1 MHAVDRP
8 TSGAVRRAVE
18 THGDQVDRIVRT
30 TRRASLLMSLALA
43 CLCGVA
49 VMPARAQTGAGEI
62 TGLVRDPAGSAVPG
76 ATITVTEMRT
86 NLQRVAVSTGD
97 GIYTAASLAP
107 GEYRLDVELAG
118 FKPVRREGVR
128 LATGEKARI
137 DFDLSV
143 GTFQEQVTVV
153 GDAPIVRSETASLGT
168 VVENEQVVQLPLNG
182 RLFIMLASIVP
193 GVALPPNSVLPR
205 INGGRPRT
213 NEYLF
218 DGISVLQPEPGQVAF
233 YPVIDAIQEFKIE
246 SNSPPAEFG
255 RFNGGVV
262 NLTTK
267 SGGNVFHGNVFEF
280 FRNEHLN
287 ATNYFQATN
296 AVKPDYRR
304 NQYGGMLG
312 GPIVKDRT
320 FFFADYQGQRQ
331 SIGRTVTSNVPTLAE
346 RSGVFRQNIYDP
358 ATTVGNTRQQ
368 FANNTIPRS
377 AMDPVAL
384 ALLERFPL
392 PTNSA
397 TANNYT
403 RTDNEIVNQD
413 QGEVRLDHKFASNRD
428 QAFGRLTYFREHAVP
443 VTAFP
448 DGSGTIPA
456 GSVAI
461 GPQETK
467 AWSFASNYQHTFTP
481 NLLNEVRIG
490 DTRRSVQRSA
500 VSLSSPAG
508 AALNI
513 PGIPANARFPNTLPT
528 FAPSGYQQIGSP
540 TSTASNFGTSVSEV
554 ADSLTWLKGRHT
566 MKMGLDWRW
575 ERLNVIQPPW
585 PTGSFAF
592 TTVGSDLPGVTGTG
606 NAFASFLL
614 GQVQTFNIDL
624 QQTDI
629 QERAHFQEYFIQDD
643 WKISERLTINPGLR
657 YTLNFPSTEING
669 QTAVFN
675 LQTQKL
681 EYPGTKP
688 VRPLKKDNFGPRIG
702 AVYQLTDRTILS
714 SGYGKIWIEMAGIT
728 TPFTTPTFPFL
739 QDVSLRTLDN
749 ISPAFV
755 LSKGP
760 TVTPV
765 APTPDAGLGQG
776 VFTVDPDLGS
786 GYAQQWNVSVQ
797 RELTTNTVVEVSY
810 LGSKISNIGIPDS
823 NINQL
828 TEEQLKLGATLLE
841 RVSNPFFGIVPRSSS
856 IGDPTITR
864 AQLMKPF
871 PEYTAVSFYRNNVG
885 TTNYQGLSFSI
896 RQRTSRGLTYSAAY
910 TRSKLTDIA
919 SSVFDASILTGP
931 LTNAAVADSHNLE
944 RDRDYSTGDIPHYF
958 GASVVWD
965 LPIGAGRAKN
975 PGGVLGALAKDW
987 SVATVMTLQSGV
999 PVAVTQANSLGYA
1012 GFTTQRPNLVGD
1024 PTLPGDE
1031 RTPAHWFNTS
1041 AFALANQFTIG
1052 SASRNPVRG
1061 PSYRDVDL
1069 AVMRRV
1075 GVGRERAI
1083 ELRLEVFN
1091 LLNTANFGAP
1101 ASQFGP
1107 ASFGTITT
1115 ALDPRV
1121 VQLAAKFWF

>member
-1 MHAVDRP
+1 LGSICFAAACAWLVGVLP
-8 TSGAVRRAVE
+8 TS
-18 THGDQVDRIVRT
+18 
-30 TRRASLLMSLALA
+30 
-43 CLCGVA
+43 
-49 VMPARAQTGAGEI
+49 AQAGAGEI
-62 TGLVRDPAGSAVPG
+62 TGLVRDQARAAVPG
-76 ATITVTEMRT
+76 ATITVTDTRT
-86 NLQRVAVSTGD
+86 NLQRVAVSSDG

-107 GEYRLDVELAG
+107 GNYRLDVELAG

-128 LATGEKARI
+128 LATGEKVRI

-143 GTFQEQVTVV
+143 GGVQERVTIVA
-153 GDAPIVRSETASLGT
+153 DAPIVRAETASLGT
-168 VVENEQVVQLPLNG
+168 VVENEQVVRLPLNG
-182 RLFIMLASIVP
+182 RLFIMLAGIAP
-193 GVALPPNSVLPR
+193 GVALPPNSALPR

-218 DGISVLQPEPGQVAF
+218 DGISVLQPEPGQVAY
-233 YPVIDAIQEFKIE
+233 YPVVDAIQEFKIE

-267 SGGNVFHGNVFEF
+267 SGGNAFHGNVFEF

-287 ATNYFQATN
+287 ATNYFQASN
-296 AVKPDYRR
+296 AVKPEYRR

-312 GPIVKDRT
+312 GPVIKDRT
-320 FFFADYQGQRQ
+320 FFFVDYQGQRQ
-331 SIGRTVTSNVPTLAE
+331 SVGRTVTSNVPTLAE

-358 ATTVGNTRQQ
+358 ATTVGSTRQP
-368 FANNTIPRS
+368 FSNNTIPRS

-384 ALLERFPL
+384 SLLDRYPL

-397 TANNYT
+397 TANNYS
-403 RTDNEIVNQD
+403 RTANEIVDQD
-413 QGEVRLDHKFASNRD
+413 QGDVRLDHKFATNRD

-443 VTAFP
+443 VTPFP
-448 DGSGTIPA
+448 DGSGVIPA
-456 GSVAI
+456 GSAAV
-461 GPQETK
+461 GPQHTD
-467 AWSFASNYQHTFTP
+467 AWAFASNYQHIFSA
-481 NLLNEVRIG
+481 NVLNEVRIG

-500 VSLSSPAG
+500 VTLSSPAG

-513 PGIPANARFPNTLPT
+513 PGIPANARFPNTMPT
-528 FAPSGYQQIGSP
+528 FAPNGYQQLGSP
-540 TSTASNFGTSVSEV
+540 NNTASDFSTSVTEI

-585 PTGSFAF
+585 PTGSFVF
-592 TTVGSDLPGVTGTG
+592 STVGSDLPGVANTG

-614 GQVQTFNIDL
+614 GQVQTFAIDL
-624 QQTDI
+624 QQTEI
-629 QERAHFQEYFIQDD
+629 QERAHVQEYFIQDD
-643 WKISERLTINPGLR
+643 WKVSNRLTLNPGLR

-669 QTAVFN
+669 QTATFN
-675 LQTQKL
+675 LQTRQL
-681 EYPGTKP
+681 DYPGTDP
-688 VRPLKKDNFGPRIG
+688 VRPLKKGNFGPRFG
-702 AVYQLTDRTILS
+702 AVYRMTDKTVVS
-714 SGYGKIWIEMAGIT
+714 AGYGRVWIEMAGIT
-728 TPFTTPTFPFL
+728 TPFTTPNFPFL

-749 ISPAFV
+749 IAPAFV
-755 LSKGP
+755 LAKGP

-765 APTPDAGLGQG
+765 SPTPTAGLGQG
-776 VFTVDPDLGS
+776 VFTVDAALGS

-797 RELTTNTVVEVSY
+797 RELTTNTAIEVSY
-810 LGSKISNIGIPDS
+810 LGSKITNVGIPDS

-828 TEEQLKLGATLLE
+828 TEDQLTLGPTLLE
-841 RVSNPFFGIVPRSSS
+841 RVPNPYFGTVPSSSS

-871 PEYTAVSFYRNNVG
+871 PNYTAVSFYRNNVG
-885 TTNYQGLSFSI
+885 TTNYQGLAVSI
-896 RQRTSRGLTYSAAY
+896 RQRLSRGLTYSAAY
-910 TRSKLTDIA
+910 TRSKLTDVA

-958 GASVVWD
+958 AASVVWD
-965 LPIGAGRAKN
+965 LPAGQGRATH
-975 PGGVLGALAKDW
+975 PGGVLGALANDW
-987 SVATVMTLQSGV
+987 SVASVMTLQSGV

-1024 PTLPGDE
+1024 PTLPADE
-1031 RTPAHWFNTS
+1031 RTPAHWFNTA
-1041 AFALANQFTIG
+1041 AFATADQFTIG

-1061 PSYRDVDL
+1061 PTYRDVDL
-1069 AVMRRV
+1069 ALMRRV
-1075 GVGRERAI
+1075 GIGGARAI

-1101 ASQFGP
+1101 AAQLGP
-1107 ASFGTITT
+1107 ASFGTITS

-1121 VQLAAKFWF
+1121 VQFAMKFWF

>member
-1 MHAVDRP
+1 MTA
-8 TSGAVRRAVE
+8 
-18 THGDQVDRIVRT
+18 
-30 TRRASLLMSLALA
+30 
-43 CLCGVA
+43 
-49 VMPARAQTGAGEI
+49 AREQTAAGEI
-62 TGLVRDPAGSAVPG
+62 TGLVKDQAGAAVPG
-76 ATITVTEMRT
+76 ATITVSDLRT
-86 NLQRVAVSTGD
+86 NRQRVAVANGD
-97 GIYTAASLAP
+97 GVYTVGSLAP
-107 GEYRLDVELAG
+107 SVYRLDIELSG

-128 LATGEKARI
+128 LATGEEARI
-137 DFDLSV
+137 DFNLEV
-143 GTFQEQVTVV
+143 GGLQERVTVAR
-153 GDAPIVRSETASLGT
+153 DSPIARAETASLGT

-182 RLFIMLASIVP
+182 RLFILLAAIVP

-218 DGISVLQPEPGQVAF
+218 DGISVLQPEPGQLAF

-267 SGGNVFHGNVFEF
+267 SGGNAFHGNVFEF
-280 FRNEHLN
+280 FRNENLN
-287 ATNYFQATN
+287 ARNYFQRRN
-296 AVKPDYRR
+296 PVKPDYRR
-304 NQYGGMLG
+304 NQYGGVFG
-312 GPIVKDRT
+312 GPVVKNRT
-320 FFFADYQGQRQ
+320 FFFVDYQGQLQR
-331 SIGRTVTSNVPTLAE
+331 IGRTVTSNVPTLAE

-358 ATTVGNTRQQ
+358 TTTVGNTRQQ
-368 FANNTIPRS
+368 FPDNTIPGS
-377 AMDPVAL
+377 AMDPVAV
-384 ALLERFPL
+384 ALLERYPF
-392 PTNSA
+392 PTNTA

-403 RTDNEIVNQD
+403 RTANEIDDQNQAD
-413 QGEVRLDHKFASNRD
+413 VRIDHKFATGRD
-428 QAFGRLTYFREHAVP
+428 QALARLTYFNGHAEP
-443 VTAFP
+443 VTPFP

-456 GSVAI
+456 GSVAV
-461 GPQETK
+461 GPQDTI
-467 AWSFASNYQHTFTP
+467 AWAYASNYQHTFSP
-481 NLLNEVRIG
+481 NVVNELRIG

-500 VSLSSPAG
+500 VSLPSAAG

-513 PGIPANARFPNTLPT
+513 PGIPANGEFPNTLPT
-528 FAPSGYQQIGSP
+528 FAASGYQQVGAP
-540 TSTASNFGTSVSEV
+540 TNTASDFNTSVTQI
-554 ADSLTWLKGRHT
+554 ADSLTWSKGRHT

-585 PTGSFAF
+585 PTGSFVF
-592 TTVGSDLPGVTGTG
+592 TTVGSDLPGVANTG

-614 GQVQTFNIDL
+614 GQVQTFFIDL
-624 QQTDI
+624 QKTTI

-643 WKISERLTINPGLR
+643 WKISERLTLNPGLR

-669 QTAVFN
+669 QTAVFD
-675 LQTQKL
+675 LQTRQL
-681 EYPGTKP
+681 EYPGKDP
-688 VRPLKKDNFGPRIG
+688 VRPLKKNNLGPRFG
-702 AVYQLTDRTILS
+702 AVYRLTDRTIIS

-728 TPFTTPTFPFL
+728 TPFTTPNFPFL
-739 QDVSLRTLDN
+739 QDVSQRTLDN

-755 LSKGP
+755 LKNGP

-765 APTPDAGLGQG
+765 GTTPDAGLGQG
-776 VFTVDPDLGS
+776 VFTVDAGLGS

-797 RELTTNTVVEVSY
+797 RELTTNTIVEVSY
-810 LGSKISNIGIPDS
+810 LGSKITNVGIPDS

-828 TEEQLKLGATLLE
+828 TEEQLKLGPALLE
-841 RVSNPFFGIVPRSSS
+841 RVPNPYFGIVPRSSS

-864 AQLMKPF
+864 AQLLKAYPD
-871 PEYTAVSFYRNNVG
+871 YTAVSFYRNNIG

-965 LPIGAGRAKN
+965 LPIGARRAKN
-975 PGGVLGALAKDW
+975 PSGVFGALAKDW
-987 SVATVMTLQSGV
+987 TVATLITMQSGV
-999 PVAVTQANSLGYA
+999 PVVVTQANSLGYA

-1024 PTLPGDE
+1024 PTLPADE
-1031 RTPAHWFNTS
+1031 RTPARWFNTA
-1041 AFALANQFTIG
+1041 AFATANQFTIG

-1061 PSYRDVDL
+1061 PSYRDIDL
-1069 AVMRRV
+1069 ALIRRV
-1075 GVGRERAI
+1075 GFGDERAL
-1083 ELRLEVFN
+1083 ELRLEMFN
-1091 LLNTANFGAP
+1091 LMNAANLGAP
-1101 ASQFGP
+1101 AAQLGP